1 MKGFGQPV
9 RFRHREHG
17 NGEVNPSA
25 VGSPSRRR
33 GRRRRGPI
41 GMSVP
46 QPRQP
51 LGSRERIRLTKK
63 WAYLVAKSN
72 YLPLTHGE
80 IEAQFGA
87 MLDQLVRAAEAEPVD
102 SGAAGRVGRQ
112 LIALNCVSDDTL
124 ACTLEVLGSGLLVQ
138 PELRGRRQVAEQVV
152 TVLGALAAGYAD
164 SSKQSIFEQQQN
176 LTKSL
181 FTAAKET
188 QQSLTAA
195 LVRFDEV
202 AAASASGIGITDR
215 AGRFLRSNEALRT
228 ILDLSENELSG
239 MTLFDVM
246 AKDEAVRIRTAC
258 AELTEG
264 RTDRI
269 RHRRTTLLS
278 DGEPVRPLL
287 SIAPI
292 RGGRELI
299 VIVDDDSEL
308 ALLRNQLK
316 HQSLHDVLTGLPN
329 RQYLSTR
336 LETLLNQVDRATGAT
351 LYQLDLDAFSV
362 ITDGLGRQA
371 GDHVLCGVADR
382 LRAVF
387 LSERAMIARLG
398 NDEFAVL
405 VENSPATPDVLT
417 MIGRINDELAEPIY
431 LADGQGVAASA
442 TVGVVHRPSAEM
454 SMEEVLR
461 TADLTLRRARRK
473 GTPWELHDARL
484 DADDR
489 ERYGMAAVLP
499 GAWETGEVRL
509 VFDRQVEL
517 ATGRTHAVQ
526 AMLRWDRPG
535 HGVVDHRQCV
545 DLAERTG
552 LMPSLGSWLLRSACE
567 QAAELADA
575 PPVEISL
582 PACLANDEDL
592 VARVLREVEQSGLPA
607 SRLRLGLPADSLGG
621 IAADNLAFLAEN
633 GIDVVVEEF
642 GVGPLDLAYLE
653 DLQLRSVRIA
663 RWLVERQAR
672 PSGPGPVV
680 LRSLTQLMAM
690 AHEAGTSVAVDG
702 IDSAEQAD
710 WWRDLGC
717 DIAAGRHFGSTDSFH
732 AAAK

>member
-1 MKGFGQPV
+1 
-9 RFRHREHG
+9 
-17 NGEVNPSA
+17 
-25 VGSPSRRR
+25 
-33 GRRRRGPI
+33 
-41 GMSVP
+41 MSVP

-51 LGSRERIRLTKK
+51 IGSRERIRLTKK

-80 IEAQFGA
+80 IESQFGA
-87 MLDQLVRAAEAEPVD
+87 MLDQLVRAAEVEPVD
-102 SGAAGRVGRQ
+102 IAAAGRVGRQ

-124 ACTLEVLGSGLLVQ
+124 TCTVEVLGAGLLAQ
-138 PELRGRRQVAEQVV
+138 PELRGRHQVAQRVV
-152 TVLGALAAGYAD
+152 TALGALAAGYAD
-164 SSKQSIFEQQQN
+164 SGKQSIFEQQQN

-181 FTAAKET
+181 FSAAKET

-195 LVRFDEV
+195 LARFDEV

-215 AGRFLRSNEALRT
+215 AGRFVRSNEALRA

-239 MTLFDVM
+239 MSLFDVM
-246 AKDEAVRIRTAC
+246 PQDEAMRMRTAC
-258 AELTEG
+258 TELTDG

-336 LETLLNQVDRATGAT
+336 LETLLNQVDRTTGAT

-362 ITDGLGRQA
+362 ITDGLGRQV
-371 GDHVLCGVADR
+371 GDQVLCSVGDR
-382 LRAVF
+382 LRSAF
-387 LSERAMIARLG
+387 LGERAMVARLG

-417 MIGRINDELAEPIY
+417 MIGRINDQLAEPVY
-431 LADGQGVAASA
+431 LTDGQGVAASA
-442 TVGVVHRPSAEM
+442 TIGVVHRPPAEM
-454 SMEEVLR
+454 SMEDVLR
-461 TADLTLRRARRK
+461 TADLTLRRARSK

-484 DADDR
+484 DVDDR
-489 ERYGMAAVLP
+489 TRYGMAAVLA

-517 ATGRTHAVQ
+517 ASGRTHAVQ

-552 LMPSLGSWLLRSACE
+552 LMPSLGDWLLRGACE

-575 PPVEISL
+575 PPVEVSL
-582 PACLANDEDL
+582 PAGLANDEDL
-592 VARVLREVEQSGLPA
+592 VARVLREVGQSGLPT
-607 SRLRLGLPADSLGG
+607 SRLRLGLPAGSLGG
-621 IAADNLAFLAEN
+621 VASDNLAYLVEN

-642 GVGPLDLAYLE
+642 GIGPMDLAHLE
-653 DLQLRSVRIA
+653 DLKLRSVRIA

-672 PSGPGPVV
+672 PEGPGSVV
-680 LRSLTQLMAM
+680 LRSLTQLVAM
-690 AHEAGTSVAVDG
+690 AHEAGTTVAVTG
-702 IDSAEQAD
+702 IESAAQAD

-717 DIAAGRHFGSTDSFH
+717 DIAAGPHFGPADSFH
-732 AAAK
+732 AAAQ

>member
-1 MKGFGQPV
+1 MEGFGQPV

-51 LGSRERIRLTKK
+51 LGSRERTRLTKK
-63 WAYLVAKSN
+63 WAYLVAQSN

-80 IEAQFGA
+80 IDAQFGA
-87 MLDQLVRAAEAEPVD
+87 MLDQLIRAAEAEPMD
-102 SGAAGRVGRQ
+102 TAAAARVGRQ
-112 LIALNCVSDDTL
+112 LVALNCVSEDTL
-124 ACTLEVLGSGLLVQ
+124 TCTVDVLGDGLLVQ
-138 PELRGRRQVAEQVV
+138 PELRGRRQVAQRVV
-152 TVLGALAAGYAD
+152 AVLGALAAGYAD
-164 SSKQSIFEQQQN
+164 STKQSIFEQQQN

-188 QQSLTAA
+188 QQSLIAA
-195 LVRFDEV
+195 VARFDET

-215 AGRFLRSNEALRT
+215 VGRFLRSNEALRT
-228 ILDLSENELSG
+228 ILDLSENKLSG
-239 MTLFDVM
+239 LTLFDVM
-246 AKDEAVRIRTAC
+246 TKDEALLMRTAC
-258 AELTEG
+258 AELADG
-264 RTDRI
+264 QTDRI
-269 RHRRTTLLS
+269 RRRRTTLLS

-292 RGGRELI
+292 RGGQELI

-336 LETLLNQVDRATGAT
+336 LETLLNQVDRTTGAT

-371 GDHVLCGVADR
+371 GDQVLCGVADR
-382 LRAVF
+382 LRTAF
-387 LSERAMIARLG
+387 LGERAMIARLG

-405 VENSPATPDVLT
+405 VENSAATPDVLT

-431 LADGQGVAASA
+431 LANGQGVAASA
-442 TVGVVHRPSAEM
+442 TIGVVHRPPAEM
-454 SMEEVLR
+454 SMEDVLR

-473 GTPWELHDARL
+473 ATPWELHDARL
-484 DADDR
+484 DTDDR

-526 AMLRWDRPG
+526 ATLRWDRPG

-552 LMPSLGSWLLRSACE
+552 LMMSLGAWLLRSACE
-567 QAAELADA
+567 QAAEVADA

-592 VARVLREVEQSGLPA
+592 VARVLREVEQTGLPA

-621 IAADNLAFLAEN
+621 TAADNLAFLADN

-642 GVGPLDLAYLE
+642 GVGPQDLAYLE
-653 DLQLRSVRIA
+653 DLPLRSVRVA

-672 PSGPGPVV
+672 PEGPGPIV
-680 LRSLTQLMAM
+680 LRSLTQLMAV
-690 AHEAGTSVAVDG
+690 AHEAGASVAVDG
-702 IDSAEQAD
+702 IDSAAQAD

-717 DIAAGRHFGSTDSFH
+717 DIAAGRHFGPADSFP
-732 AAAK
+732 A